1 MMVKVGIHPPDV
13 NFALRLR
20 VSTPVWFAKQTTCGA
35 SVRKKRYSTIR
46 SARSSDDILRPFAK
60 SSSRCRMSLKLPNRD
75 LLFARAYYF
84 AFMGGWGFIL
94 PFINLFYVSLGLS
107 GTQIGTIGS
116 VSSTVGL
123 IVSPILVTEIK
134 KRPQARGIL
143 QVSLMLGAIGYFV
156 LGQQTA
162 FFPIILVVFLQALVG
177 AGITPASDAM
187 AVHVSEEAGTG
198 YGSVRVWAS
207 VGWIITVLT
216 SGWLIERKGFEAG
229 FLGVSL
235 MWLGGALVT
244 LLIQP
249 RYFVSPNFAEQ
260 HKSNLQTALKHIT
273 RDRTL
278 LGYAIAV
285 IFMGFLNN
293 GVLQFENVFL
303 SQLGASKQL
312 ISVAG
317 ILSAIVELPSMIYAD
332 RIIRRVGAYRV
343 LLFAISM
350 TLLQRSAVL
359 FFPSIATIMIVRFIG
374 GLAFSFLTIGAVFLI
389 SSRTDSNQTGTV
401 LAIYTVTLSG
411 LVNVL
416 AAPISGAIFDA
427 IGARWLYAF
436 SVTGYAIGL
445 FSLWLTRPSSQKDL
459 PGTLP

>member
-1 MMVKVGIHPPDV
+1 M
-13 NFALRLR
+13 
-20 VSTPVWFAKQTTCGA
+20 
-35 SVRKKRYSTIR
+35 
-46 SARSSDDILRPFAK
+46 SS
-60 SSSRCRMSLKLPNRD
+60 KLLHRD
-75 LLFARAYYF
+75 LWFARAYYF

-116 VSSTVGL
+116 VSSIVGL
-123 IVSPILVTEIK
+123 IVSPIIVTEIK

-143 QVSLMLGAIGYFV
+143 QASLMLGAIAYFLLGHQTSFLPIV
-156 LGQQTA
+156 L
-162 FFPIILVVFLQALVG
+162 IVFLQALVG
-177 AGITPASDAM
+177 SGVMPASDAM

-198 YGSVRVWAS
+198 YGSVRAWAS
-207 VGWIITVLT
+207 VGWIMTVLS

-235 MWLGGALVT
+235 MWLLGALIT

-249 RYFVSPNFAEQ
+249 RYFISPNLVTSQ
-260 HKSNLQTALKHIT
+260 RTGQPKSNLRTVLKHIMS
-273 RDRTL
+273 DRTL
-278 LGYAIAV
+278 VGYAIAL

-317 ILSAIVELPSMIYAD
+317 ILSAIVEIPFMVYAD
-332 RIIRRVGAYRV
+332 RYVRRRGPHRV
-343 LLFAISM
+343 LLLAVAM
-350 TLLQRSAVL
+350 TLFQRATVL
-359 FFPSIATIMIVRFIG
+359 VFPSIATIMIVRFLG
-374 GLAFSFLTIGAVFLI
+374 GTAFSFLTISSVFLI
-389 SSRTDSNQTGTV
+389 SSRTQQNETGTI

-411 LVNVL
+411 FVNVL

-427 IGARWLYAF
+427 IGARWLYALA
-436 SVTGYAIGL
+436 VLGYSSGL
-445 FSLWLTRPSSQKDL
+445 LSLWLTRPSPEKHL
-459 PGTLP
+459 LTKFEPEHI

>member
-1 MMVKVGIHPPDV
+1 
-13 NFALRLR
+13 
-20 VSTPVWFAKQTTCGA
+20 
-35 SVRKKRYSTIR
+35 
-46 SARSSDDILRPFAK
+46 
-60 SSSRCRMSLKLPNRD
+60 MSPKLPNRD

-107 GTQIGTIGS
+107 GKQIGTIGS
-116 VSSTVGL
+116 VSATIGL
-123 IVSPILVTEIK
+123 IVSPILVTELK

-143 QVSLMLGAIGYFV
+143 QASLMLGAIAYFL
-156 LGQQTA
+156 LGQQDA
-162 FFPIILVVFLQALVG
+162 FLPIILIVFLQSLVG
-177 AGITPASDAM
+177 SGVMPASDAM

-198 YGSVRVWAS
+198 YGSIRAWAS

-235 MWLGGALVT
+235 MWLAGALLT

-249 RYFVSPNFAEQ
+249 RYFVSPRYAEQ
-260 HKSNLQTALKHIT
+260 RKSNLRTALRQIT
-273 RDRTL
+273 HDRTL

-317 ILSAIVELPSMIYAD
+317 ILSAIVELPFMVYAD
-332 RIIRRVGAYRV
+332 RYIRRVGAHRV
-343 LLFAISM
+343 LLIAITM
-350 TLLQRSAVL
+350 TLFQRATVL
-359 FFPSIATIMIVRFIG
+359 LLPSIATIMIVRFIG
-374 GLAFSFLTIGAVFLI
+374 GAAFSFLTIASVFLI
-389 SSRTDSNQTGTV
+389 SSRTHPNETGTV
-401 LAIYTVTLSG
+401 LAIYTVTLNG
-411 LVNVL
+411 LVSVL

-436 SVTGYAIGL
+436 AVTGYAIGL
-445 FSLWLTRPSSQKDL
+445 LSLWLTRPAVEKDS
-459 PGTLP
+459 PSK

>member
-1 MMVKVGIHPPDV
+1 
-13 NFALRLR
+13 
-20 VSTPVWFAKQTTCGA
+20 
-35 SVRKKRYSTIR
+35 
-46 SARSSDDILRPFAK
+46 
-60 SSSRCRMSLKLPNRD
+60 MSLKQPNRD

-116 VSSTVGL
+116 VSATVGL
-123 IVSPILVTEIK
+123 IVSPVIVTEIK
-134 KRPQARGIL
+134 KHPQARGIL
-143 QVSLMLGAIGYFV
+143 QASLMLGAIAYFL
-156 LGQQTA
+156 LGQQAA
-162 FFPIILVVFLQALVG
+162 FLPIILIVFLQSLVG
-177 AGITPASDAM
+177 SGVMPTSDAM

-198 YGSVRVWAS
+198 YGSIRAWAS
-207 VGWIITVLT
+207 VGWILTVLT

-235 MWLGGALVT
+235 MWLAGALLT

-249 RYFVSPNFAEQ
+249 RYFVSPRYAEQ
-260 HKSNLQTALKHIT
+260 RKSNLRTALRHIT
-273 RDRTL
+273 HDRTL

-317 ILSAIVELPSMIYAD
+317 ILSAIVELPFMVYAD
-332 RIIRRVGAYRV
+332 RYIRRVGAHRV
-343 LLFAISM
+343 LLIAITM
-350 TLLQRSAVL
+350 ILFQRATVLLL
-359 FFPSIATIMIVRFIG
+359 PSIATIMIVRFLG
-374 GLAFSFLTIGAVFLI
+374 GAAFSFLTIASVFLI
-389 SSRTDSNQTGTV
+389 SSRTHPNETGTV
-401 LAIYTVTLSG
+401 LAIYTVTLNG
-411 LVNVL
+411 LVSVL

-436 SVTGYAIGL
+436 AVTGYAIGL
-445 FSLWLTRPSSQKDL
+445 LSLWLTRPVVEKDSH
-459 PGTLP
+459 GE

>member
-1 MMVKVGIHPPDV
+1 
-13 NFALRLR
+13 
-20 VSTPVWFAKQTTCGA
+20 
-35 SVRKKRYSTIR
+35 
-46 SARSSDDILRPFAK
+46 
-60 SSSRCRMSLKLPNRD
+60 MSLKLPNRD

-94 PFINLFYVSLGLS
+94 PFINLFYISLGLS
-107 GTQIGTIGS
+107 GKQIGTIGS

-123 IVSPILVTEIK
+123 IVSPIIVTEIK

-143 QVSLMLGAIGYFV
+143 QASLMLGAIFYFL
-156 LGQQTA
+156 LGQQIS
-162 FFPIILVVFLQALVG
+162 FLPIVLIVFLQSLVG
-177 AGITPASDAM
+177 AGIMPASDAM
-187 AVHVSEEAGTG
+187 AVHVSAEAGKG

-235 MWLGGALVT
+235 MWLTGALVT

-249 RYFVSPNFAEQ
+249 RYFISPNFAEQ
-260 HKSNLQTALKHIT
+260 HKSNLRTALKHIT

-278 LGYAIAV
+278 LGYAIAL

-317 ILSAIVELPSMIYAD
+317 ILSAVVELPFMIYAD
-332 RIIRRVGAYRV
+332 RYIRRAGAHRV
-343 LLFAISM
+343 LLFAVTM
-350 TLLQRSAVL
+350 TLLQRAAVL
-359 FFPSIATIMIVRFIG
+359 VLPSIATIMLVRFIG
-374 GLAFSFLTIGAVFLI
+374 GVAFSFLTIGAVFLI
-389 SSRTDSNQTGTV
+389 SSRTDPNETGTV
-401 LAIYTVTLSG
+401 LAIYTVTLGG

-427 IGARWLYAF
+427 IGARWLYMF

-445 FSLWLTRPSSQKDL
+445 LSLMLTRPL
-459 PGTLP
+459 PQRDSPGG

>member
-1 MMVKVGIHPPDV
+1 MLP
-13 NFALRLR
+13 
-20 VSTPVWFAKQTTCGA
+20 KQ
-35 SVRKKRYSTIR
+35 
-46 SARSSDDILRPFAK
+46 L
-60 SSSRCRMSLKLPNRD
+60 NRD
-75 LLFARAYYF
+75 LIFARAYYF

-107 GTQIGTIGS
+107 GTQIGTIVS
-116 VSSTVGL
+116 VSSIVGL

-143 QVSLMLGAIGYFV
+143 QTSLMLGAVVYFLLGRQNAFLPIV
-156 LGQQTA
+156 L
-162 FFPIILVVFLQALVG
+162 LVFLQSLVG
-177 AGITPASDAM
+177 SGVIPASDAM

-207 VGWIITVLT
+207 VGWIITVLI

-235 MWLGGALVT
+235 MWLTGALVT
-244 LLIQP
+244 LLIHP
-249 RYFVSPNFAEQ
+249 RYFVSPNYAER
-260 HKSNLQTALKHIT
+260 HKSNLRTALKHIT

-278 LGYAIAV
+278 LGYAIAL
-285 IFMGFLNN
+285 ICMGFLNN

-317 ILSAIVELPSMIYAD
+317 ILSAIVELPFMIYAD
-332 RIIRRVGAYRV
+332 RCIRRVGAHRV
-343 LLFAISM
+343 LLFAVTM
-350 TLLQRSAVL
+350 TLFQRAVVL
-359 FFPSIATIMIVRFIG
+359 LIPSIATIMIVRFIG
-374 GLAFSFLTIGAVFLI
+374 GIAFSFLTIASVFLI
-389 SSRTDSNQTGTV
+389 SSRTNPNETGTV
-401 LAIYTVTLSG
+401 LAIFTVTLSG

-416 AAPISGAIFDA
+416 AAPVSGAIFDA

-436 SVTGYAIGL
+436 AVTGYAIGL
-445 FSLWLTRPSSQKDL
+445 LSLWLTRPRPAKYPLRAEVQRS
-459 PGTLP
+459 GN